1 MSNKREKSRRQWEQ
15 EIQARQQN
23 ITPAD
28 YPEGLHYVRADGLPK
43 VVSQGRFWLGI
54 VVMAVSASVFRS
66 AIPTG
71 AAVAAAAGVVIGS
84 CLTITA
90 MRLNDKR

>member
-54 VVMAVSASVFRS
+54 VVTAVSASVFRS

-71 AAVAAAAGVVIGS
+71 AAVAGVVSGL

>member
-15 EIQARQQN
+15 EIQVREQN

-43 VVSQGRFWLGI
+43 IVSQGRFWLGI

-66 AIPTG
+66 AVPAG
-71 AAVAAAAGVVIGS
+71 VAVASIAGVVIGLS
-84 CLTITA
+84 LTITA
-90 MRLNDKR
+90 MRLNDKP